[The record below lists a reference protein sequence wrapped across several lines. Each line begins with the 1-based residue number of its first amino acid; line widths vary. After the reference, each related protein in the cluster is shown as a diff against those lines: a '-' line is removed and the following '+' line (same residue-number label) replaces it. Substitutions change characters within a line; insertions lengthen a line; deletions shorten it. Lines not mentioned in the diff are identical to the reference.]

1 MPKYKG
7 LLIYQRPDPQAL
19 PLFVFAAPA
28 SEILSWARI
37 LRTADVPGAA
47 QRLENAAHIKSIR
60 SYVAAAAFNIIP
72 TSVTL
77 AVDAGR
83 FKLPGSV
90 PKAAKQSDPIVTE
103 LTVQDPR
110 SNKDEDKPAFVID
123 GQHRLRALSE
133 FDEEMPVLST
143 IILGASKLE
152 RALNFVVINNKAKRV
167 ASDLVRAIVAELQ
180 GPDQERLK
188 ERLVAVGLT
197 LGSYPS
203 ALEVL
208 GRNPDSPFCKLI
220 DWDINRDGT
229 KRIKP
234 QALENSLRIILGN
247 LQAPDRLDID
257 DAVELLSAMWH
268 GVIGAWGRTK
278 PAWSHENSK
287 LVDKA
292 GLVAVTEFL
301 VERLNLKM
309 EEGFDIS
316 DPEAVQKFCKGVMSS
331 VPADFWILPWNKK
344 ELDTSAGRSLIK
356 QSLIAL
362 RTAVASKSEDPL
374 SKVPLLREVEDTD

>member
-7 LLIYQRPDPQAL
+7 LLIHQRPSPDAL

-28 SEILSWARI
+28 REILSWAKI

-47 QRLENAAHIKSIR
+47 QRLENAAHVKSIR
-60 SYVAAAAFNIIP
+60 SYVGAAPFNIIP

-77 AVDAGR
+77 AIEPGR
-83 FKLPGSV
+83 FKLGGAA
-90 PKAAKQSDPIVTE
+90 KAASQPSPIVSD
-103 LTVQDPR
+103 LTIPDPR
-110 SNKDEDKPAFVID
+110 SDKDKDKPAFVID

-133 FDEEMPVLST
+133 FEESMPVLAT
-143 IILGASKLE
+143 IILGANQLE

-180 GPDQERLK
+180 GQDQERLK

-197 LGSYPS
+197 LGSYPT

-208 GRNPDSPFCKLI
+208 GRNPESPFCKLI

-229 KRIKP
+229 RRVKP
-234 QALENSLRIILGN
+234 QALENALRTILAN

-257 DAVELLSAMWH
+257 DAVELLTAMWH
-268 GVIGAWGRTK
+268 GVTDAWTDAQR
-278 PAWSHENSK
+278 AWSHEDSK
-287 LVDKA
+287 LADKA

-309 EEGFDIS
+309 EEGFDVA
-316 DPEAVQKFCKGVMSS
+316 DPQAVQEFCKNVMSS
-331 VPADFWILPWNKK
+331 VLPDFWLLPWSKK

-356 QSLIAL
+356 QSLAAL
-362 RTAVASKSEDPL
+362 RTAVASKHEDPL
-374 SKVPLLREVEDTD
+374 SKVPLLREVEPEQ